1 MQLYTLTVMS
11 KKSISLLMLLI
22 ISPIVIYLLWPNEE
36 SRIKKLIKNGA
47 KAVEAKNVD
56 DVMSKIS
63 YTYTDQYAINYLVI
77 KEALQRE
84 FQRINT
90 ISVECDIKRV
100 EVMEKEKE
108 KTASAGVDVRVII
121 TAGKE
126 AGYIV
131 GDAAKPAHL
140 SLSLEKGPTGWL
152 INSVEGIKL
161 EF

>member
-1 MQLYTLTVMS
+1 MS
-11 KKSISLLMLLI
+11 RRSIICLLLLI
-22 ISPIVIYLLWPNEE
+22 ISPVVIYLLWPTEE
-36 SRIKKLIKNGA
+36 GRIRKLIKNGA
-47 KAVEAKNVD
+47 KAVEAKKVD

-90 ISVECDIKRV
+90 ISVECDITRV
-100 EVMEKEKE
+100 EVKD
-108 KTASAGVDVRVII
+108 KTASAGIDVRVIV
-121 TAGKE
+121 TSGKE
-126 AGYIV
+126 AGYVV

-161 EF
+161 DF

>member
-1 MQLYTLTVMS
+1 MS
-11 KKSISLLMLLI
+11 KKSIAVLILLI
-22 ISPIVIYLLWPNEE
+22 ISPIVIYLLWPTEE
-36 SRIKKLIKNGA
+36 GRIRKLIKNGA
-47 KAVEAKNVD
+47 KAVEAKKVD

-90 ISVECDIKRV
+90 ISIEYDITEV
-100 EVMEKEKE
+100 EVKKKGEE
-108 KTASAGVDVRVII
+108 KTASAKVDVRVII

-126 AGYIV
+126 AGYVV

-140 SLSLEKGPTGWL
+140 RLSLEKGPTGWL

-161 EF
+161 DF